1 MCKEKYISP
10 FTDFGFKRLF
20 GSEANKEFLIS
31 FLNSL
36 IDDPDK
42 IVDISYE
49 NVEKFGMSADERK
62 AVFDLYCTTESG
74 AHIIVEM
81 QNAYQRYFMD
91 RTIYYSSFPM
101 QEVAKSGAWDFRL
114 PKIYTIAILN
124 FNMSEY
130 HDTPECKHVA
140 KLTDVGT
147 GKVFYDKLTYIYLEM
162 PKFNKEIDQLES
174 DYDRWMYV
182 IKNMNN
188 LEEYPERLKEK
199 IFKAFFKKA
208 EIYAFTRDERI
219 AYELSLKAYR
229 DYNNTI
235 SSAEWLGEKKGLEKG
250 LEKGR
255 EEGREEGLKEGEAI
269 GVEKGKIEIAK
280 KMLLRGMS
288 AEDVAEM
295 TGIDPSLL

>member
-1 MCKEKYISP
+1 M
-10 FTDFGFKRLF
+10 
-20 GSEANKEFLIS
+20 A
-31 FLNSL
+31 
-36 IDDPDK
+36 
-42 IVDISYE
+42 
-49 NVEKFGMSADERK
+49 
-62 AVFDLYCTTESG
+62 
-74 AHIIVEM
+74 
-81 QNAYQRYFMD
+81 Q
-91 RTIYYSSFPM
+91 
-101 QEVAKSGAWDFRL
+101 
-114 PKIYTIAILN
+114 
-124 FNMSEY
+124 
-130 HDTPECKHVA
+130 
-140 KLTDVGT
+140 LTDVGT